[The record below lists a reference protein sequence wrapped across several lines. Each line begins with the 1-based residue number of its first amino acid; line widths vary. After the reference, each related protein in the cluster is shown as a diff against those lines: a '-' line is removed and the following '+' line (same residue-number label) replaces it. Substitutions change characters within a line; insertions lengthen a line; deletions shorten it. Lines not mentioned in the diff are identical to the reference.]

1 MAGEKRLE
9 LLSPES
15 KSGVL
20 TDWTTPQ
27 YKVVFM
33 KIIVFITR
41 GRISQMTN
49 HHNLLDF
56 VSVPSEYFRVPLRL
70 GRTSGTRTRTGWIL
84 SPLPAAY
91 WATVPFIQ
99 DTKT

>member
-1 MAGEKRLE
+1 MAGEKRFE

-27 YKVVFM
+27 YKVVF
-33 KIIVFITR
+33 IR
-41 GRISQMTN
+41 GSFLN

-56 VSVPSEYFRVPLRL
+56 VSVPSEYFRAPLRL